1 MFGEFQAFVTQQML
15 LLSDNALGISR
26 ELCQKCPDRIRHEW
40 RFRYT
45 LYTGG

>member
-26 ELCQKCPDRIRHEW
+26 ELRQKCPGRIRHE
-40 RFRYT
+40 
-45 LYTGG
+45 